1 MEEYNTQKT
10 PQPNKRIIIYAAIA
24 LTMIA
29 AGALAFILL
38 NNNRKPVVLAP
49 MATPPP
55 EKAVTQAAP
64 PPLPTAK
71 TITQAPSPTP
81 APPGQPTQP
90 PPQEVL
96 DFLKDVEAIEQNRR
110 FLLNDKGPALALL
123 AGGGDALESMI
134 RQAMDPSLTENIDPF
149 VKVRTE
155 LSRQLNH
162 WQQVLKSFD
171 TLKPP
176 ASCRQ
181 FAGAYRWVLATEA
194 QQIGKAAS
202 ILANVRADE
211 RDSMSRALSALNNM
225 KADPTTQ
232 GSIDRAVDASEA
244 QLDALCKQYGI
255 AKPFSVYKESGGGS
269 ILLPR

>member
-1 MEEYNTQKT
+1 MDEHNIQKT
-10 PQPNKRIIIYAAIA
+10 PQPNNRLVIYSAIV
-24 LTMIA
+24 LTVIA
-29 AGALAFILL
+29 IGAFAFILL

-49 MATPPP
+49 MATQPS
-55 EKAVTQAAP
+55 EKAVTQTAP

-71 TITQAPSPTP
+71 SVTQAPAPTP
-81 APPGQPTQP
+81 APPGQTVQP

-96 DFLKDVEAIEQNRR
+96 DFLKDVQAIEEHRR
-110 FLLNDKGPALALL
+110 WLLNDKGPALALL

-155 LSRQLNH
+155 LSRQLKH
-162 WQQVLKSFD
+162 WQEVLKSFD

-194 QQIGKAAS
+194 QQIGKA
-202 ILANVRADE
+202 
-211 RDSMSRALSALNNM
+211 
-225 KADPTTQ
+225 
-232 GSIDRAVDASEA
+232 VDASDA

-269 ILLPR
+269 ILLPQ